1 MLLESKKDLL
11 NLFTQNQSADTSA
24 RTPVMIEISNS
35 KLTSPDDAKALVTIA
50 ELQASNSSAVKKALE
65 GVKVKENKQTLTQD
79 DFLKLLTI
87 QLQNQDPLKPMEDA
101 QFMGTMAQF
110 ASLEQ
115 TRELG
120 KTMDDFTNSMGDFT
134 KSQVLNSAQIYLGR
148 AVTLDVLDP
157 ATNKY
162 VVGTV
167 SGVKVANGV
176 PQITV
181 GGKDYATASVTE
193 IRESSSATTK

>member
-1 MLLESKKDLL
+1 
-11 NLFTQNQSADTSA
+11 
-24 RTPVMIEISNS
+24 MIEISNS
-35 KLTSPDDAKALVTIA
+35 KLTSPDDAKALATVTQ
-50 ELQASNSSAVKKALE
+50 LQSGNSSAVQKALQ

-79 DFLKLLTI
+79 DFLKLLTV

-120 KTMDDFTNSMGDFT
+120 KTMDDFTKSMGDFT

-167 SGVKVANGV
+167 SGVKVADGV

-181 GGKDYATASVTE
+181 GGKDYATTSVLE
-193 IRESSSATTK
+193 IKEVANTATK